1 MSGLEWAR
9 SRASEKGLFR
19 WSVLLDSHEM
29 TAGTSETIRSA
40 CKKAHEKVSEFLDS
54 KELRR
59 ASRNYRIMIRRV
71 ENEKIRNKKH
81 SS

>member
-1 MSGLEWAR
+1 MNGQEAELQK
-9 SRASEKGLFR
+9 KGLFR

-40 CKKAHEKVSEFLDS
+40 CKKAHKKVTEFLDS
-54 KELRR
+54 KEL
-59 ASRNYRIMIRRV
+59 RRV

>member
-9 SRASEKGLFR
+9 SRASQKGLFR

-40 CKKAHEKVSEFLDS
+40 CKKAKVTEFLDS

-59 ASRNYRIMIRRV
+59 VSRNYRIMIRRV